1 MGRKEAGPRVI
12 IIGSGLV
19 GCETALWLAKQGR
32 EVMVV
37 EMLDQI
43 LGGPHGMPFM
53 NWSMLTDLMKFHHIK
68 VMTRACVESIDGKK
82 VTVEKDGRNM
92 ILEADTVFSAV
103 GYKSENKLYQS
114 LRDLNKPV
122 YNIGDSAQVYNIMY
136 AIWNAY
142 EIARNI

>member
-1 MGRKEAGPRVI
+1 
-12 IIGSGLV
+12 
-19 GCETALWLAKQGR
+19 
-32 EVMVV
+32 
-37 EMLDQI
+37 
-43 LGGPHGMPFM
+43 MPFM

-122 YNIGDSAQVYNIMY
+122 YNIGDSAQVHNIMY